1 VYVGGGGCELL
12 CPWFSGCGCIA
23 THVYEDCMKLCFLTT
38 LYTLYIYYIC
48 AHEHTCTHKADQLRG
63 EQSIEDTGSIL
74 VSKVGSIFL
83 KEKAFETL
91 HIGAHLCVH
100 RCILKK
106 YIHKCTLTSI
116 YAHTHT

>member
-1 VYVGGGGCELL
+1 
-12 CPWFSGCGCIA
+12 
-23 THVYEDCMKLCFLTT
+23 MKLCFLTT

-63 EQSIEDTGSIL
+63 EQSIEDTGSVL

-91 HIGAHLCVH
+91 HIGAHLCV
-100 RCILKK
+100 
-106 YIHKCTLTSI
+106 CTQVHTYKHI
-116 YAHTHT
+116 CTHTHLVERVQGDLKRCHPSCSSGSLSLCMAVLHLSKAFLGW